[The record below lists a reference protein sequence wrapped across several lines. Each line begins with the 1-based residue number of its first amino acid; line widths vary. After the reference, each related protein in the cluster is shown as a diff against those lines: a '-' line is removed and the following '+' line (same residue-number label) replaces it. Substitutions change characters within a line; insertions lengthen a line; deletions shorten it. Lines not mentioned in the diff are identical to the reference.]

1 MSKIWIRQ
9 KIISLFNSFLPLYI
23 DVNVMLHVCIHFTL
37 LFFSLDFFI
46 CMLICFIYI
55 TTFNLLCYPEF
66 TTSINPI
73 DISKYEYFKIKLT
86 LIKYEIQSFW
96 VFQTASCFDFH
107 VWSIVMQYTKYEH
120 MKLHNSYHEQYKLYV
135 NYMFTNFKREI
146 SYMNR

>member
-37 LFFSLDFFI
+37 FSLDFFI

-86 LIKYEIQSFW
+86 LIKCEIQSFW

-120 MKLHNSYHEQYKLYV
+120 MKLHNSNREQYKLYV
-135 NYMFTNFKREI
+135 NYMYTNFKREI